1 MTEDKRKE
9 NQTTEEIKPE
19 GELGKIREVQLVTKS
34 GTIMTHLMTYT
45 GPNGS
50 EYRLHDAEYK
60 GKHYFDFRKYDQ
72 RTRGGIPTRG
82 GIRLNPRLLEF
93 LEDSM
98 MRWRRFYKQT
108 TIKEVKHEI

>member
-1 MTEDKRKE
+1 MTDQARPQ
-9 NQTTEEIKPE
+9 NQNQPE
-19 GELGKIREVQLVTKS
+19 RNHAGSTVTKS
-34 GTIMTHLMTYT
+34 GTIMTHLMTYS

-50 EYRLHDAEYK
+50 EYRLHDAEYE

-72 RTRGGIPTRG
+72 RTRGGMPTRG

-93 LEDSM
+93 LEDAM

-108 TIKEVKHEI
+108 VVREGKREI